1 MSKDGKTSTSPWRW
15 LWPAAVAVCVVVFYI
30 NGVRGQFI
38 FDDVPHIVEKSSLRN
53 WTLSRGLDRSRWC
66 IFASLVLNY
75 RIGEL
80 NPANYH
86 LLNIGVHAI
95 AALALYGIAR
105 RTLALR
111 NFAEKDSQVLAFA
124 IAAIWAV
131 HPLQTESVTYI
142 IQRCESMMGMFF
154 LLALYALVRGAT
166 SSSAAP
172 KLGWYAA
179 SVASFVL
186 STGCKEV
193 AIVFP
198 VVALLYDGMF
208 LEESWSQVV
217 KKRWGLYL
225 AYLPGVIWL
234 LLQLSPFLTG
244 PSSAEEG
251 PSLARAPS
259 VGLSMSITPWMYLR
273 SQPTALL
280 TYLRLSFWPDDLCL
294 DYRMSVVDDPLAIYG
309 YGLIVLLLFA
319 TSAWLYWRGSALGWL
334 GLTWFAILA
343 PTSSFV
349 PTADLVVEHRMYLPL
364 ASVVVIFVLG
374 IYLAFKRVEEHRA
387 LGVAATAM
395 LIVAALGLRTV
406 VRNRDYFDPFH
417 MWQLVAKQRPD
428 NDRAHLNVG
437 YLLME
442 KNDLEGA
449 GRELEL
455 AVKLMPYDYKNLYG
469 YGTFLARTG
478 RKQEAI
484 RHYQAAIESWPGY
497 VLPYMAQGNIAAGEG
512 RYADAIPHYRKAL
525 EVSPGHVRASGL
537 LADVLAK
544 SGQFEEAI
552 ALCKEI
558 LATAPGD
565 LRAQYILGWSLAV
578 ADDASL
584 RNGGQAFELAQRVV
598 AATDAGN
605 PDLLEMQALASA
617 EAGQFSLAVASAEKA
632 LDLVKESKEE
642 RRSERLRWLAEKF
655 RERQKVHFQDLKDK
669 L

>member
-1 MSKDGKTSTSPWRW
+1 
-15 LWPAAVAVCVVVFYI
+15 
-30 NGVRGQFI
+30 
-38 FDDVPHIVEKSSLRN
+38 
-53 WTLSRGLDRSRWC
+53 
-66 IFASLVLNY
+66 
-75 RIGEL
+75 
-80 NPANYH
+80 
-86 LLNIGVHAI
+86 
-95 AALALYGIAR
+95 
-105 RTLALR
+105 
-111 NFAEKDSQVLAFA
+111 
-124 IAAIWAV
+124 
-131 HPLQTESVTYI
+131 
-142 IQRCESMMGMFF
+142 
-154 LLALYALVRGAT
+154 
-166 SSSAAP
+166 
-172 KLGWYAA
+172 
-179 SVASFVL
+179 
-186 STGCKEV
+186 
-193 AIVFP
+193 
-198 VVALLYDGMF
+198 
-208 LEESWSQVV
+208 
-217 KKRWGLYL
+217 
-225 AYLPGVIWL
+225 
-234 LLQLSPFLTG
+234 
-244 PSSAEEG
+244 
-251 PSLARAPS
+251 
-259 VGLSMSITPWMYLR
+259 
-273 SQPTALL
+273 
-280 TYLRLSFWPDDLCL
+280 
-294 DYRMSVVDDPLAIYG
+294 
-309 YGLIVLLLFA
+309 
-319 TSAWLYWRGSALGWL
+319 
-334 GLTWFAILA
+334 
-343 PTSSFV
+343 
-349 PTADLVVEHRMYLPL
+349 MYLPL

-374 IYLAFKRVEEHRA
+374 IYLALKRVEEHRA

-395 LIVAALGLRTV
+395 LIVAALGLRTA

-442 KNDLEGA
+442 KNDLESA

-455 AVKLMPYDYKNLYG
+455 AVKLLPYDYKNLYG

-497 VLPYMAQGNIAAGEG
+497 VLPYIAQGNIAAGEG

-552 ALCKEI
+552 ALCQEI

-584 RNGGQAFELAQRVV
+584 RDGSQAFELAQRVV

-642 RRSERLRWLAEKF
+642 RRNERLRWLAEKF
-655 RERQKVHFQDLKDK
+655 RERQKVHFQALKDQ